1 MKKILCTLALIFSA
15 SFAVFAQMWNGTD
28 TIYGNEWINYS
39 QSYYKI
45 MVANDGAYRI
55 SRQSMLAAGIPANSL
70 QGVQYQ
76 LFRLGKEEP
85 IYTSTNGVLTDADYI
100 EFVGQKNRT
109 ELDQFLFA
117 NTNTELLNQKYS
129 LFNDTIAYFLTWTS
143 TAGGHARYQN
153 TPNTLNNLPPKEDF
167 FTHTLEVEDHA
178 TYEKRTGYFDKDRTV
193 QLYTSHF
200 DLGEGFN
207 SGFAP
212 LRTIE
217 FNPKFVFAA
226 GGTSRFQTRLRGKNQ
241 ENVPTAISINST
253 QIAQSVL
260 AWGVIQPFN
269 IEVSSSVLTA
279 STQLKIE
286 GAEQHTFGNMSLSY
300 PRQFNF
306 DNQSTFYFDIA
317 ASNDIKYLE
326 IENFNTV
333 ADPILYDLT
342 NNLRIVAKLEN
353 GKVRIALPSSP
364 TSRKLL
370 LIGSTSSAIA
380 AAPSNAVTFIDYR
393 TLKNK
398 NYIILTN
405 KDFIGTPELTDYAA
419 YRQSAQGGAHQV
431 TTVDVQEL
439 YDQFAYGINR
449 HVIGIRNFAH
459 FVVKNWTAPHYL
471 LVVGKGRE
479 YNTVRSEYGLSVSL
493 ADRVFFVPT
502 FGNPGADNLL
512 VSKNGTSYPILSIG
526 RLAATSRDDV
536 KNYLD
541 KVKDFD
547 LKKNQAQTPDGQLWK
562 KRIIHLGGGDTGDN
576 SGPLIKNYLAFM
588 ENTVTN
594 GKFGAQV
601 SSFFKTSTDPIQ
613 ISQTQQITDIINTGS
628 SFVTFY
634 GHSAV
639 GNWDFSVDDPTAY
652 NPKGR
657 YPAILSLGCF
667 SGNIHTGTRGVS
679 EKFLFTKDM
688 GSIAFV
694 AATSYGYIPALYYL
708 TNESYRLMGA
718 EMYGKSLGDIVHAA
732 SAYYSDKQLTTG
744 LVELTQQL
752 TFHGDP
758 AILTHAASAPD
769 YVTDPASVQFQP
781 SVLNVRLDSFTL
793 KFSVANLG
801 KNVEDSL
808 LVEISQELPNGFV
821 APLATKKIVA
831 PTYQTNLSFRFA
843 MPGKAASGLNRFFI
857 KLNGGQKIIEAP
869 LPTAYSNNELI
880 AADGGRG
887 VAVYVIDNAA
897 RPVYPQEFSIVNESN
912 VTLKA
917 STLNTFSPNQ
927 KYIFELDTTELFSS
941 ASKMRYEV
949 TQKGGIV
956 KWQPTGVPYQNNAV
970 YYWRISPDS
979 IAGLGYNWSNSS
991 FVYLPSSSKGWN
1003 QSHYYQI
1010 KKDGFDGVDLSQVTR
1025 QLKFRDGLIDVRAK
1039 NGLVYGWTT
1048 QNLGINNSL
1057 ETGNYTNEGIYVM
1070 VMDSVTGQLWRHT
1083 GTEYGSEQLGNYYGP
1098 DPEFLFYT
1106 NTPQKRR
1113 NLMTFLKDTI
1123 PTGNYVILM
1132 TTQSSQLD
1140 TYYPEQ
1146 WAADSV
1152 LYGTNLFRVLEQQG
1166 AQLIRQTGTVGSRPY
1181 SIIFRKNMNLIGE
1194 KLALN
1199 YEDIFISFTPSVRQ
1213 TEGNVRSTTVG
1224 PARKWA
1230 QFRWRSS
1237 SPAGNP
1243 QTDKVSV
1250 DLYGIDSSNQEVLLS
1265 ENIQSTDTSLAGI
1278 SAQTYPYLRLK
1289 FNAKDATFRTSPNL
1303 DYWRVLY
1310 DGLPEVAV
1318 NPNAY
1323 FALRSDT
1330 LPQGAPFLMDIA
1342 LENIGDFN
1350 TDSLLIRYTVQDD
1363 RNQTQ
1368 LLNRR
1373 VKPLLK
1379 GDTMVVSLP
1388 LDTKTLLGKQRI
1400 NMEVNPD
1407 NDQPELYHFNNYAF
1421 TTFLVD
1427 KDKRNP
1433 ILDVTF
1439 DGQHILEGDII
1450 TTKPTILVT
1459 LKDENK
1465 YLALADTSLFR
1476 VLIQYPDEYVQRSF
1490 AFDGNIMKFYP
1501 ASPNGLNKENKA
1513 SIEIRPQFLKDGVY
1527 QLFVQARDASGNE
1540 SGSINYKIS
1549 FEIVTKSAISNVLN
1563 YPNPFT
1569 TKTHF
1574 VYTLT
1579 GDDIPEYFK
1588 IQILS
1593 VAGKIVR
1600 EITQDEIG
1608 ALKVGTH
1615 RTEYAWNGTDEFGD
1629 KLANGVYLYRIVAR
1643 KKDGSAYENRKNE
1656 ADKFFENGFG
1666 KMVILR

>member
-15 SFAVFAQMWNGTD
+15 SFAVFAQMWNGMD
-28 TIYGNEWINYS
+28 TIYGNEWINYN

-70 QGVQYQ
+70 QGAQYQ

-117 NTNTELLNQKYS
+117 NMGTELLNQKYS

-143 TAGGHARYQN
+143 TAGGHVRYQN

-167 FTHTLEVEDHA
+167 FTHTLEVEDHT
-178 TYEKRTGYFDKDRTV
+178 TYEKRTSYFDKNRAV
-193 QLYTSHF
+193 ELYTSHF

-241 ENVPTAISINST
+241 ENVPTVISINGT

-269 IEVSSSVLTA
+269 IEVSSSVLTT

-286 GAEQHTFGNMSLSY
+286 GAEQHTFGNMALSY

-306 DNQSTFYFDIA
+306 DNQTTFYFDVA
-317 ASNDIKYLE
+317 ASSNIKYLE
-326 IENFNTV
+326 IENFSTV

-353 GKVRIALPSSP
+353 GKVRIALPSSA

-380 AAPSNAVTFIDYR
+380 AAPSNAVTFRDYR

-405 KDFIGTPELTDYAA
+405 KDFIGTPELADYAA

-439 YDQFAYGINR
+439 YDQFAYGVNR
-449 HVIGIRNFAH
+449 HAVGIRNFAH

-471 LVVGKGRE
+471 LIVGKGRE

-512 VSKNGTSYPILSIG
+512 VSRNGASNPILSIG
-526 RLAATSRDDV
+526 RLAATSGGEI

-541 KVKDFD
+541 KIKDFD

-562 KRIIHLGGGDTGDN
+562 KRIIHLGGGDNSDN
-576 SGPLIKNYLAFM
+576 SGPLIKNYLSTM

-613 ISQTQQITDIINTGS
+613 ISKTQQITDIINTGS
-628 SFVTFY
+628 SFVTFF

-657 YPAILSLGCF
+657 YPAIFSLGCF

-688 GSIAFV
+688 GSIAFI

-793 KFSVANLG
+793 NFSVANLG

-808 LVEISQELPNGFV
+808 LIEISQELPNGFV

-831 PTYQTNLSFRFA
+831 PAYQTNLSFRFA

-857 KLNGGQKIIEAP
+857 KLNGSQKIIEAP

-887 VAVYVIDNAA
+887 VAVYVIDNVA
-897 RPVYPQEFSIVNESN
+897 RPVYPQEFSIVNEPN

-927 KYIFELDTTELFSS
+927 KYIFELDTTELFNS
-941 ASKMRYEV
+941 ASKARYEV

-956 KWQPTGVPYQNNAV
+956 KWQPTGVAYQNNAV
-970 YYWRISPDS
+970 YYWRISADS
-979 IAGLGYNWSNSS
+979 IAGIGYNWSNSS
-991 FVYLPSSSKGWN
+991 FIYLPNSSKGWN
-1003 QSHYYQI
+1003 QSHYYQL
-1010 KKDGFDGVDLSQVTR
+1010 KKDRFDNVELPENTKK
-1025 QLKFRDGLIDVRAK
+1025 LKFINDVKIVRVRNAIVTNTYDANVAVNSGL
-1039 NGLVYGWTT
+1039 YGGNVGGRYVHVVVFDTI
-1048 QNLGINNSL
+1048 LG
-1057 ETGNYTNEGIYVM
+1057 YVIENP
-1070 VMDSVTGQLWRHT
+1070 
-1083 GTEYGSEQLGNYYGP
+1083 GTKYGSIDQGLSINFVYDTE
-1098 DPEFLFYT
+1098 
-1106 NTPQKRR
+1106 TPSGRKK
-1113 NLMTFLKDTI
+1113 LMDVLNDSI
-1123 PTGNYVILM
+1123 PNHYYVIVY
-1132 TTQSSQLD
+1132 TVQNSPSVS
-1140 TYYPEQ
+1140 YYPEL
-1146 WAADSV
+1146 WAADS
-1152 LYGTNLFRVLEQQG
+1152 LQYGTNLFRVLEQQG
-1166 AQLIRQTGTVGSRPY
+1166 ATKIRSTATSGSRPY
-1181 SIIFRKNMNLIGE
+1181 IFAYRKNTAPLGENLATNFIG
-1194 KLALN
+1194 
-1199 YEDIFISFTPSVRQ
+1199 DIFVSFDINGLWDS
-1213 TEGNVRSTTVG
+1213 GNVRSTTVG

-1230 QFRWRSS
+1230 QLKWRSS

-1243 QTDKVSV
+1243 QTDKVSL
-1250 DLYGIDSSNQEVLLS
+1250 DLYGIDSNNQEVLLS

-1363 RNQTQ
+1363 RNQIQ

-1427 KDKRNP
+1427 KDRRNP

-1450 TTKPTILVT
+1450 TTKPNILVT

-1540 SGSINYKIS
+1540 SGSINYKVS

-1643 KKDGSAYENRKNE
+1643 KKDGSTYETRKNE